1 MPFSSSI
8 LEFQHKALIFI
19 RVQSSSEAATRHN
32 IRDLPLGGGGRPV
45 HWPSL
50 PEASCWLF
58 NPAGPAHL
66 QQAADSQL
74 PLCQRREAGLETA
87 GALVVH
93 PGQGRG
99 REGRGREETRNR
111 GAADA
116 KCKEERHEEETG
128 VWQEEVMKRAGVWKT
143 LLERGAVAWKTNPSC
158 FNRCRLSAECW
169 TRCLHPYSQTSVNF
183 FFFLA
188 SLSHKLR
195 WRGAL

>member
-8 LEFQHKALIFI
+8 LEFQHKAFIFI
-19 RVQSSSEAATRHN
+19 WASDVQSSSVAATRHG

-58 NPAGPAHL
+58 NPASLAHL
-66 QQAADSQL
+66 QQATDSQL

-111 GAADA
+111 GAADGRERFKMQSGEA
-116 KCKEERHEEETG
+116 RRRDGSLTGGSDEE
-128 VWQEEVMKRAGVWKT
+128 
-143 LLERGAVAWKTNPSC
+143 S
-158 FNRCRLSAECW
+158 
-169 TRCLHPYSQTSVNF
+169 RCLKNVARARSRCLENKSV
-183 FFFLA
+183 L
-188 SLSHKLR
+188 L
-195 WRGAL
+195 